1 MRLSLE
7 KSQEEI
13 CIDENENE
21 FLQARHLSRIEK
33 GENRPSK
40 ENFQLLTKKMGRT
53 LDWIMPILETDSI
66 ETLSMRQDMIYLTN
80 MRKWDEV
87 QKNIGCAMQK
97 NGNRSMPKAEDSA
110 GNSIY

>member
-1 MRLSLE
+1 MRVWQRGSVENCYDVSLVLKRMRLSLE

-13 CIDENENE
+13 CIDENGNE

-53 LDWIMPILETDSI
+53 LDWIMPILDVYK
-66 ETLSMRQDMIYLTN
+66 RQLCSCKKRIRFVWRM
-80 MRKWDEV
+80 M
-87 QKNIGCAMQK
+87 
-97 NGNRSMPKAEDSA
+97 
-110 GNSIY
+110 

>member
-1 MRLSLE
+1 MRM
-7 KSQEEI
+7 EI
-13 CIDENENE
+13 E

-66 ETLSMRQDMIYLTN
+66 ETLPCGRI
-80 MRKWDEV
+80 
-87 QKNIGCAMQK
+87 
-97 NGNRSMPKAEDSA
+97 
-110 GNSIY
+110 

>member
-13 CIDENENE
+13 CIDENGNE

-40 ENFQLLTKKMGRT
+40 ENFQLLTKR
-53 LDWIMPILETDSI
+53 
-66 ETLSMRQDMIYLTN
+66 
-80 MRKWDEV
+80 WDE
-87 QKNIGCAMQK
+87 
-97 NGNRSMPKAEDSA
+97 P
-110 GNSIY
+110 

>member
-1 MRLSLE
+1 M
-7 KSQEEI
+7 
-13 CIDENENE
+13 
-21 FLQARHLSRIEK
+21 QARHLSRIEK

-87 QKNIGCAMQK
+87 QKILDAHLINYRVATVPY
-97 NGNRSMPKAEDSA
+97 RVES
-110 GNSIY
+110 